1 MNVLITGG
9 AGFIGSHLCENLK
22 NDKRIKKIYIID
34 NLKSGSKKNISVFLK
49 NKKIKFIKQDIKNIK
64 NIKNYFKNVSIVFHL
79 AGLVDVAN
87 SINNPHKYI
96 RNNVLGT
103 LNVLECMRLYN
114 VKKIIYAA
122 SSSCY
127 GNVGKNSISESQ
139 KINPESPYAFTK
151 NSAEELIK
159 LFSIMNKINFIS
171 LRLFNVYGPRAKMTG
186 NYASVISIF
195 LRQKKNNKP
204 LTIVGD
210 GNQRRD
216 FVHVADVVEAF
227 KRASFSKNKNKIYNI
242 GTGNSVTINSIANI
256 FGGKKKFISKR
267 VGDLKFSKAKIS
279 KIKKD
284 LKWVPKK
291 KLKKSIQELIKN
303 LC

>member
-9 AGFIGSHLCENLK
+9 AGFIGSHLSENLK

-34 NLKSGSKKNISVFLK
+34 NLTSGSKKNISGILK
-49 NKKIKFIKQDIKNIK
+49 DKKIKFIKQDIKNINK
-64 NIKNYFKNVSIVFHL
+64 IKNYFKNVSVVFHL

-87 SINNPHKYI
+87 SINNPLKYLK
-96 RNNVLGT
+96 NNLLGT
-103 LNVLECMRLYN
+103 LNILECMKLYN
-114 VKKIIYAA
+114 VKKIIFAA

-127 GNVGKNSISESQ
+127 GNAGKNSINESQ
-139 KINPESPYAFTK
+139 KVETESPYAYSK

-159 LFSIMNKINFIS
+159 LFSKINKTNFVS
-171 LRLFNVYGPRAKMTG
+171 LRLFNVYGQRAKMTG

-210 GNQRRD
+210 GNQSRD
-216 FVHVADVVEAF
+216 FVHVLDVVEAF
-227 KRASFSKNKNKIYNI
+227 KKASFSKNKNKVYNI
-242 GTGNSVTINSIANI
+242 GTGKSETINKIAKI
-256 FGGKKKFISKR
+256 FGGKKKFIPKR
-267 VGDLKFSKAKIS
+267 AGDLRFSKAKIS
-279 KIKKD
+279 KVKKD
-284 LKWVPKK
+284 LKWIPKK
-291 KLKKSIQELIKN
+291 KLNKSIQKLIEN